1 MKLRIAQKTIEGW
14 AAALGRARHREIGG
28 ILFGEHVGE
37 ADFRIVEAT
46 TQARGGNDVA
56 FRRKAGKA
64 RRDLKALARR
74 HGNDPERFNY
84 LGEWHS
90 HPNAP
95 AAPSRVDELTMKEL
109 LADPDTNVNFLVL
122 LINRL
127 TDRGALEMSAV
138 AYLASGQKI
147 PCEIVVDHRENLS

>member
-1 MKLRIAQKTIEGW
+1 MKLRIAQKILDGW
-14 AAALGRARHREIGG
+14 AKALRRARRREIGG
-28 ILFGEHVGE
+28 VLFGEHVGE

-56 FRRKAGKA
+56 FQRKAGKA
-64 RRDLKALARR
+64 RRDLKSLARR
-74 HGNDPERFNY
+74 HGDDPERFNY

-95 AAPSRVDELTMKEL
+95 AAPSRVDEITMYQL
-109 LADPDTNVNFLVL
+109 LADPGTNVNFLVL

-127 TDRGALEMSAV
+127 NDQGALELSAV
-138 AYLASGQKI
+138 AYLASGHKI
-147 PCEIVVDHRENLS
+147 PCDIVVESCEKAS

>member
-1 MKLRIAQKTIEGW
+1 MKLRIAQKTLDGW
-14 AAALGRARHREIGG
+14 VKALRRARCREIGG
-28 ILFGEHVGE
+28 VLFGEHVGE

-56 FRRKAGKA
+56 FQRKAGKA
-64 RRDLKALARR
+64 RRDLKSLARR
-74 HGNDPERFNY
+74 HGDDPERFNY

-95 AAPSRVDELTMKEL
+95 ATPSSVDEITMYQL
-109 LADPDTNVNFLVL
+109 LADPETYVNFLVL

-127 TDRGALEMSAV
+127 NDQGALELSAV
-138 AYLASGQKI
+138 AYLASGHKI
-147 PCEIVVDHRENLS
+147 PCDIVVESCEKAS